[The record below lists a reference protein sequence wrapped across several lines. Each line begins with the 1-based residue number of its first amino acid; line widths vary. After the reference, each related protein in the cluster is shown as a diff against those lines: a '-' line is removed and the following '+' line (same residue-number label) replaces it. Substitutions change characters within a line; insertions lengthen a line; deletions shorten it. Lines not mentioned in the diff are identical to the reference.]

1 MSLSITEV
9 QHIAHLAR
17 LELSGEE
24 INRYRNQLSAILDHV
39 TQLQKLDTAAILPTS
54 GGDSN
59 GTELR
64 KDVSR
69 PGLGSDVLLRT
80 ASEKQQAQ
88 YKMPPVFE

>member
-1 MSLSITEV
+1 MSLSIYEV

-39 TQLQKLDTAAILPTS
+39 TQLQKLDTANIQPTA
-54 GGDSN
+54 GGDN
-59 GTELR
+59 TGAVLR
-64 KDVSR
+64 EDNSR
-69 PGLGSDVLLRT
+69 PGLGSDVLLKT
-80 ASEKQQAQ
+80 ASEKHLSQ